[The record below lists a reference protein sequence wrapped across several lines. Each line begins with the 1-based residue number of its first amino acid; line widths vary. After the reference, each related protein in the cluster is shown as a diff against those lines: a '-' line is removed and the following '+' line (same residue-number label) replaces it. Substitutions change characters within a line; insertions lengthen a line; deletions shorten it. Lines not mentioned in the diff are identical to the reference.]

1 MEKPNLNGILE
12 NINEKMIV
20 IWKFLID
27 YLLEDKA
34 RLHRVPELRDKVLGC
49 TFACHAQ
56 TLAYLADN
64 PETLHAA
71 LSGTKTKEEIATE
84 IFAFYEWTLP
94 L

>member
-27 YLLEDKA
+27 YLLEDKV
-34 RLHRVPELRDKVLGC
+34 RLQRVPELKDKVLGC
-49 TFACHAQ
+49 SCVPLPCHAY
-56 TLAYLADN
+56 TFAYLADN

-71 LSGTKTKEEIATE
+71 LSCKKTKEEIA
-84 IFAFYEWTLP
+84 A
-94 L
+94 